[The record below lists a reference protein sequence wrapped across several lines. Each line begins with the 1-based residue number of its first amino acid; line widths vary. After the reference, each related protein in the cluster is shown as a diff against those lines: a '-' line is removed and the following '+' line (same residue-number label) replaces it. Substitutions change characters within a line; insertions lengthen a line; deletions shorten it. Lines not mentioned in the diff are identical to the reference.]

1 MEDAA
6 ALDRRW
12 PPRQVPADLEAEAQR
27 LLDWAHGDW
36 APTGGAAAATA
47 SPARRPAPSVGV
59 AATSVAHGS
68 SYLGGREDPW
78 QDILN
83 ARDAGGFCEVPRSL
97 LRQLRREGEAQ
108 LAEIAELRAQ
118 LARLPDLEDEV
129 LQMEAELQELQSNC
143 VVTANEIELRKLEA
157 ETLEKETD
165 RLYNEKEE
173 RVKRLEMLNA
183 QADEIEF
190 WLDAAGH
197 APVGPEGRARVERYR
212 AAAAQAAAEQA
223 RRAAGDTASL
233 EMASDAAVV
242 FSPMQWKESFQ
253 QESEG
258 LLEASELE
266 DLEKFMEA
274 INPSGR
280 SLTSDEVKA
289 AAGNPQLGLSRHLRG
304 LVAKVTS
311 EAMKDAAGGGGAPAD
326 AAPAAQPASSTAST
340 LAVPAEV
347 TLEPVEASP
356 DKEKQEESKGASV
369 ASAAAKAESVKPPAA
384 SEPAKSAAATASA
397 TAAKDSKAAPPTDA
411 ASTAKVEPKPSA
423 LDLAAAIATTAAKA
437 PVEEEAEEDA
447 FFTKD
452 EWMEFFQEDE
462 DISQEDLEVLDPLL
476 VKMDTSGDGQI
487 SPEEITA
494 ALADP
499 KFQMPQ
505 VVRLKLIEFMKSV
518 G

>member
-1 MEDAA
+1 MKCC
-6 ALDRRW
+6 RW
-12 PPRQVPADLEAEAQR
+12 KR
-27 LLDWAHGDW
+27 
-36 APTGGAAAATA
+36 
-47 SPARRPAPSVGV
+47 
-59 AATSVAHGS
+59 
-68 SYLGGREDPW
+68 
-78 QDILN
+78 
-83 ARDAGGFCEVPRSL
+83 
-97 LRQLRREGEAQ
+97 
-108 LAEIAELRAQ
+108 
-118 LARLPDLEDEV
+118 
-129 LQMEAELQELQSNC
+129 NC
-143 VVTANEIELRKLEA
+143 RIELRKLEA

-356 DKEKQEESKGASV
+356 DKEKQAESKGASV

-397 TAAKDSKAAPPTDA
+397 TGS
-411 ASTAKVEPKPSA
+411 
-423 LDLAAAIATTAAKA
+423 L
-437 PVEEEAEEDA
+437 
-447 FFTKD
+447 
-452 EWMEFFQEDE
+452 
-462 DISQEDLEVLDPLL
+462 
-476 VKMDTSGDGQI
+476 
-487 SPEEITA
+487 
-494 ALADP
+494 
-499 KFQMPQ
+499 
-505 VVRLKLIEFMKSV
+505 
-518 G
+518 

>member
-6 ALDRRW
+6 SLDRRW

-27 LLDWAHGDW
+27 LLDWAQGDW
-36 APTGGAAAATA
+36 APATAGGGAVAASA
-47 SPARRPAPSVGV
+47 SPARRGGAMPSAGV
-59 AATSVAHGS
+59 AMPATSVAHGS

-97 LRQLRREGEAQ
+97 LQKLRRDGEAQ

-212 AAAAQAAAEQA
+212 AAAAQAAADQA
-223 RRAAGDTASL
+223 RRAALGDAVETL
-233 EMASDAAVV
+233 VETASDAAVL
-242 FSPMQWKESFQ
+242 FSPMQWKEFCRS
-253 QESEG
+253 ESEG
-258 LLEASELE
+258 LLEASELAE
-266 DLEKFMEA
+266 LEQFLEA

-280 SLTSDEVKA
+280 PLTSEEVKA

-311 EAMKDAAGGGGAPAD
+311 EAASTARKDAADADGGGTAPAVD
-326 AAPAAQPASSTAST
+326 AAQPAEPAEAA
-340 LAVPAEV
+340 LAVPAEPDV
-347 TLEPVEASP
+347 TLEQPPVVVEA
-356 DKEKQEESKGASV
+356 ESVNPPATSEAK
-369 ASAAAKAESVKPPAA
+369 SAATPTEAKAESVKPPAT
-384 SEPAKSAAATASA
+384 SEPAKSAATPTEA
-397 TAAKDSKAAPPTDA
+397 KAAVD
-411 ASTAKVEPKPSA
+411 
-423 LDLAAAIATTAAKA
+423 
-437 PVEEEAEEDA
+437 EEAEDDA

-462 DISQEDLEVLDPLL
+462 DISQEDLQVLDPLL

-505 VVRLKLIEFMKSV
+505 AVRLKLIEFMKSV

>member
-1 MEDAA
+1 M
-6 ALDRRW
+6 
-12 PPRQVPADLEAEAQR
+12 
-27 LLDWAHGDW
+27 
-36 APTGGAAAATA
+36 
-47 SPARRPAPSVGV
+47 
-59 AATSVAHGS
+59 
-68 SYLGGREDPW
+68 
-78 QDILN
+78 
-83 ARDAGGFCEVPRSL
+83 
-97 LRQLRREGEAQ
+97 
-108 LAEIAELRAQ
+108 
-118 LARLPDLEDEV
+118 
-129 LQMEAELQELQSNC
+129 
-143 VVTANEIELRKLEA
+143 
-157 ETLEKETD
+157 EKETD

-280 SLTSDEVKA
+280 SLTSDKVKA

-356 DKEKQEESKGASV
+356 DKEKQAESKGASV

-505 VVRLKLIEFMKSV
+505 AVRLKLIEFMKSV